1 MRARTAVSDLI
12 THFYR
17 KPCNLT
23 VQHLSRSRAVNL
35 SKMLII
41 NRAEINTMTTATNTK
56 FDFNTSHLI
65 EGGIALFTLGITIG
79 MLVAAGMASAVVVG
93 GIAAV
98 ASYMIIKR

>member
-1 MRARTAVSDLI
+1 
-12 THFYR
+12 
-17 KPCNLT
+17 
-23 VQHLSRSRAVNL
+23 
-35 SKMLII
+35 
-41 NRAEINTMTTATNTK
+41 MTTATNTK